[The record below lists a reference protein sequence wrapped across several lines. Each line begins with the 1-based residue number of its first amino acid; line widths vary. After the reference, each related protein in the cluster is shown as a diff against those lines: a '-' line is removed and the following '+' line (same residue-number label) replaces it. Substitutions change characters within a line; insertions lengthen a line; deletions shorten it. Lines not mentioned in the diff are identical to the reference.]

1 MTLLIC
7 STLALCSWL
16 LAGAVVSALARLLRR
31 PPLPLGR
38 GLRKRA
44 GRRVYGARSVYDQR
58 REVSWTERN

>member
-31 PPLPLGR
+31 PPPPVGR
-38 GLRKRA
+38 GLRARGGA
-44 GRRVYGARSVYDQR
+44 WGRRSVYEQR
-58 REVSWTERN
+58 REVSWYERN

>member
-1 MTLLIC
+1 MTLLVC
-7 STLALCSWL
+7 STLALAAWL
-16 LAGAVVSALARLLRR
+16 AADLAVCAVARLLRR